1 MIVRAT
7 LIAVY
12 ILSLGSFTVC
22 RADTPGSYAV
32 DVAVDVMV
40 AMRDGVKLATDI
52 YCPVRDGKPLE
63 EKTAVILTRTPYD
76 KGNGKSA
83 DAWYF
88 ASHGY
93 TAIVQDTR
101 GRYKSEGVCALVAG
115 RWTRWC

>member
-1 MIVRAT
+1 MIARAS

-12 ILSLGSFTVC
+12 ILSLVSSTVC
-22 RADTPGSYAV
+22 RADTPGSYDV

-40 AMRDGVKLATDI
+40 AMRDGVQLATDI
-52 YCPVRDGKPLE
+52 YRPVRNRKLID

-83 DAWYF
+83 DARYF

-93 TAIVQDTR
+93 TAVIQDTR
-101 GRYKSEGVCALVAG
+101 GRFK
-115 RWTRWC
+115 